1 MNKIIALFILIIIVS
16 CASEKPITGGL
27 KDATPPTIKSFY
39 PENKKTNFNSSVIK
53 IEFDERIALNLFDEA
68 LIISPKT
75 DVKIKPIVKK
85 NILTLQIEGAFESNK
100 TYTINIQEG
109 IKDITENNKIENIKY
124 VFSTGNYIDSLTISG
139 TSKIEETNV
148 AEENAKLFLY
158 NYSDSI
164 DIRKHKPLYY
174 TKTKKDGSFLL
185 ENLPKGE
192 FSMFYLN
199 DNDNSLTF
207 NDENEKVGFLNQKIT
222 LDTNN
227 IILDKIKVFNNDTI
241 IKKYDIKHYCNY
253 TEITF
258 DEQIKN
264 LILTDSNNIELNF
277 PITKLLSNKKY
288 VWFNNTKEDSISI
301 ILTYEDYNKNKKTTK
316 ETIKRLKHD
325 SLCIQ
330 NTDIQLI
337 NKLVNAK
344 DSLILEIKEPFKNI
358 NKENILIMID
368 TIEYGNLNKINHKII
383 DNILT
388 IYVES
393 EAVSNIR
400 IKLDSNSIET
410 YQRNFT
416 NRRNEL
422 FVPIADETK
431 TGIIRGKLNYP
442 KDNFILELLDQNLT
456 IVKSI
461 KTKQFVFDKLDPQ
474 EYTIRVRI
482 DENND
487 GIYEQGSYER
497 KTIPEKIVFHNEK
510 INVRAN
516 WEIEGIEI
524 TIYE

>member
-1 MNKIIALFILIIIVS
+1 
-16 CASEKPITGGL
+16 
-27 KDATPPTIKSFY
+27 
-39 PENKKTNFNSSVIK
+39 
-53 IEFDERIALNLFDEA
+53 
-68 LIISPKT
+68 
-75 DVKIKPIVKK
+75 
-85 NILTLQIEGAFESNK
+85 
-100 TYTINIQEG
+100 
-109 IKDITENNKIENIKY
+109 
-124 VFSTGNYIDSLTISG
+124 
-139 TSKIEETNV
+139 
-148 AEENAKLFLY
+148 
-158 NYSDSI
+158 
-164 DIRKHKPLYY
+164 
-174 TKTKKDGSFLL
+174 
-185 ENLPKGE
+185 
-192 FSMFYLN
+192 
-199 DNDNSLTF
+199 
-207 NDENEKVGFLNQKIT
+207 
-222 LDTNN
+222 
-227 IILDKIKVFNNDTI
+227 
-241 IKKYDIKHYCNY
+241 
-253 TEITF
+253 
-258 DEQIKN
+258 
-264 LILTDSNNIELNF
+264 
-277 PITKLLSNKKY
+277 
-288 VWFNNTKEDSISI
+288 
-301 ILTYEDYNKNKKTTK
+301 
-316 ETIKRLKHD
+316 
-325 SLCIQ
+325 
-330 NTDIQLI
+330 
-337 NKLVNAK
+337 
-344 DSLILEIKEPFKNI
+344 
-358 NKENILIMID
+358 MID